1 MITQDKLQ
9 AVLSL
14 LCDDSNKQ
22 NTSTCDSPWQV
33 GKVYFI
39 RTVTHHLTGRI
50 KSVGAIELVV
60 TEAAW
65 IADDGRFSEALK
77 SEQFSEVEPFP
88 SGKEVI
94 IGRQSVIDAVEISA
108 PQLSQ
113 K

>member
-14 LCDDSNKQ
+14 LCDDPNKQ
-22 NTSTCDSPWQV
+22 STSCDSPWQV

-50 KSVGAIELVV
+50 KSVGSVELVV

-65 IADDGRFSEALK
+65 IADDGRFHDALK
-77 SEQFSEVEPFP
+77 EEKFSEVEPFP
-88 SGKEVI
+88 VGKDVI